1 MAIELRPDD
10 RLVNVAITDGNQ
22 RVLLFSNAGKAVCFR
37 EDEVRP
43 MGRGACGV
51 RGMTLG
57 ENQKVIALIIGV
69 DGAVLNI
76 TENGYGK
83 RTDLSEF
90 PVHRRGGQGVI
101 AMQTGERN
109 GDVVG
114 AVLVR
119 ESDQIMLITDAGT
132 LVRTRVDEIRAAS
145 RNTLGVMII
154 RSNKDEKVVGV
165 DRIAQLDG
173 ENLEEEGEADA
184 DDDAV
189 AVVMADDLTPA
200 NDAE

>member
-1 MAIELRPDD
+1 
-10 RLVNVAITDGNQ
+10 
-22 RVLLFSNAGKAVCFR
+22 
-37 EDEVRP
+37 
-43 MGRGACGV
+43 
-51 RGMTLG
+51 MTLG

>member
-1 MAIELRPDD
+1 
-10 RLVNVAITDGNQ
+10 
-22 RVLLFSNAGKAVCFR
+22 
-37 EDEVRP
+37 
-43 MGRGACGV
+43 
-51 RGMTLG
+51 
-57 ENQKVIALIIGV
+57 
-69 DGAVLNI
+69 VLNI